1 MYTKMTLAN
10 QRKYAHI
17 KPATVVMAKKIKT
30 NEDTAC
36 DDPDGGN
43 DGQFGPWHSVVS
55 VGGQEIDTL
64 TQSEWADIK

>member
-36 DDPDGGN
+36 DDTDGGN

-55 VGGQEIDTL
+55 VGGQEIKTR
-64 TQSEWADIK
+64 